1 MEEFEEFKEFQEFKE
16 VRIGTFNYLLN
27 HGRTRNAENEARLE
41 RSGRADCTLLE
52 LLELLELLWVSFF
65 RDDC

>member
-16 VRIGTFNYLLN
+16 DRNRTFNYLLKQ
-27 HGRTRNAENEARLE
+27 GRTRKAQNEIRFK

-52 LLELLELLWVSFF
+52 LLQLLELLELLELL
-65 RDDC
+65 